1 MWWSAAIVEPS
12 VHFRF
17 VLKFGENSRFGADF
31 KVVPPRL
38 ALISPRKSNH
48 IYSKAADWLDNRLNY
63 SNNFL
68 NLIADKLSSGL
79 DQPRIKCHT
88 IPLFLSTSV
97 SSCFLLLTTAA
108 GQRRVAHHCGRDMVP
123 FALFRWITRNSV
135 QPADGSDQLFEVRGG
150 KFAGSYR

>member
-1 MWWSAAIVEPS
+1 M
-12 VHFRF
+12 
-17 VLKFGENSRFGADF
+17 
-31 KVVPPRL
+31 VPPRL

-48 IYSKAADWLDNRLNY
+48 RDSKAADWLDNRLNY

-97 SSCFLLLTTAA
+97 SSYFLFLTTAA
-108 GQRRVAHHCGRDMVP
+108 GQRGVAHHCVRDMVP
-123 FALFRWITRNSV
+123 FSLFRRITRNSV
-135 QPADGSDQLFEVRGG
+135 QHADGSDQLF
-150 KFAGSYR
+150 